1 MSAREILET
10 VGAIFAA
17 GILYNKMQMDIQK
30 AKSDVN
36 QVGMKYGRLI
46 ALLTLWADTDAKREQ
61 LARAI
66 EPKW

>member
-17 GILYNKMQMDIQK
+17 GILYNRMQTDIQK

-36 QVGMKYGRLI
+36 QIGMKYGRLI
-46 ALLTLWADTDAKREQ
+46 ALLVLWADTPEKREQ
-61 LARAI
+61 LSRTV